1 LGVDRAE
8 ALRSVQTRL
17 RLAVDVADLLG
28 ISPTTLRRLRE
39 RDPDNFGPSFAM
51 WFRGIQLYLYDGDA
65 IGRIA
70 LHLKE
75 NGGSGLAPGARRHG
89 IPTSAAIGGDG
100 TAAPAIT
107 GVAPANFGQPEV

>member
-1 LGVDRAE
+1 MSASLDITIVAPAGFAGDPAAVDRAE

-51 WFRGIQLYLYDGDA
+51 WFRGIQL
-65 IGRIA
+65 
-70 LHLKE
+70 
-75 NGGSGLAPGARRHG
+75 
-89 IPTSAAIGGDG
+89 
-100 TAAPAIT
+100 
-107 GVAPANFGQPEV
+107 